1 MKMKKFD
8 LRFRR
13 MTAIRCL
20 LFAWILSLFCGCEKK
35 AEVYHTL
42 SQLAYDES
50 EDDNPVVYLRDD
62 NDNSTYAPYLV
73 LTSDYNGNVL
83 LLRKNLLPEEMPY
96 KEHDWGWSG
105 EYGSYYEESTI
116 DAYLNTEFLDSL
128 SSVTREC
135 IADSTIEVTDMEYYD
150 EWNYKTHM
158 ISRKV
163 FLLSSTELGVLGME
177 SVTAKEGL
185 PLSYFDGKMYD
196 RKVAGFADGR
206 KIPYWMR
213 TPDLWE
219 TCLVLTIGVT
229 AIGVGSAEVYGGIR
243 PAFCMGKQ
251 TAVRLSS
258 DIVQGETVYVIEE
271 QDIEI

>member
-96 KEHDWGWSG
+96 KEHDPGWCFY
-105 EYGSYYEESTI
+105 ENGSCYEESTI

-163 FLLSSTELGVLGME
+163 FLLSSTELGVLGLDY
-177 SVTAKEGL
+177 TAAKEGISL
-185 PLSYFDGKMYD
+185 AYFNDKEYD
-196 RKVAGFADGR
+196 IKVAGFADGR
-206 KIPYWMR
+206 KNPYWTR

-219 TCLVLTIGVT
+219 TYLVFTIGVT
-229 AIGVGSAEVYGGIR
+229 AIGSGTAEIHSGIR

-251 TAVRLSS
+251 TAIRLSG

-271 QDIEI
+271 